1 VKNLLRQGMQRK
13 AGMARAR
20 QSGAVMPST
29 KSGEMR
35 LTSRLP
41 QMEQWALSKLAR
53 GVARERKRLAQRE
66 QRQGTLPKKLA
77 QKSSKLR
84 RRERRQ
90 SGELHTGQTIRP
102 GRFLSDWDSGYARG
116 NRAGK
121 QAGSRLADSKSGL
134 GVSYH

>member
-1 VKNLLRQGMQRK
+1 MQRK

-77 QKSSKLR
+77 QKSSRLR

-102 GRFLSDWDSGYARG
+102 GRFLSDFGTLGMLGEIGPASKPEVDWQIR
-116 NRAGK
+116 K
-121 QAGSRLADSKSGL
+121 ADW
-134 GVSYH
+134 V